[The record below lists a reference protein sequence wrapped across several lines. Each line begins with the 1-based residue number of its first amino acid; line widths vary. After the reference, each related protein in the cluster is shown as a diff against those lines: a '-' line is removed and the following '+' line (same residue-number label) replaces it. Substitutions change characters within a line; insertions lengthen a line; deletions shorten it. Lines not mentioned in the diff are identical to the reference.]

1 MPTVHKRPLCYGKKY
16 GPPKAVP
23 VPTGKVP
30 PGRLTN
36 LLEKIK
42 ENKEIVVEQKHYEVK
57 LPTIPPKLPMP
68 EYAEDLEGY
77 EFEDF
82 VKWYRNNGWSE
93 ENIEQLYKKKEKHEA
108 DIAAR
113 NAHLDTVLS
122 RYNGK
127 SSTTT
132 KAKPLRTRFK
142 VKSLALQVDAEEA
155 EEGEEGEDDS
165 EMVQDS

>member
-1 MPTVHKRPLCYGKKY
+1 MSTTHKRPLCYGKKY
-16 GPPKAVP
+16 GPPRAVP
-23 VPTGKVP
+23 VPVGNVP
-30 PGRLTN
+30 PGRLTKM
-36 LLEKIK
+36 LEKIK
-42 ENKEIVVEQKHYEVK
+42 EGKQTKIEPKYYDTTLSI
-57 LPTIPPKLPMP
+57 IPPKLPMP

-77 EFEDF
+77 EFDDF
-82 VKWYRNNGWSE
+82 VKWYRDNGWSE

-132 KAKPLRTRFK
+132 KPKPLRTRFK
-142 VKSLALQVDAEEA
+142 VKSLTLQVDTE
-155 EEGEEGEDDS
+155 EEGEDGS
-165 EMVQDS
+165 GVVQDS

>member
-1 MPTVHKRPLCYGKKY
+1 MSTVHKRPLCYGKKY
-16 GPPKAVP
+16 GPPRAV
-23 VPTGKVP
+23 GNVP
-30 PGRLTN
+30 PGRLSK

-42 ENKEIVVEQKHYEVK
+42 GGKQTRVEQKPYEVK
-57 LPTIPPKLPMP
+57 LSIIPPKLPIP
-68 EYAEDLEGY
+68 QYAEDLDGY
-77 EFEDF
+77 EFDDF
-82 VKWYRNNGWSE
+82 VKWYRDNGWSE

-142 VKSLALQVDAEEA
+142 VKRLTLQVDTE
-155 EEGEEGEDDS
+155 EEGEDDS
-165 EMVQDS
+165 EMLQDS

>member
-1 MPTVHKRPLCYGKKY
+1 MATVHKRPLCYGKKY
-16 GPPKAVP
+16 GPPTAVP
-23 VPTGKVP
+23 VPGNGT
-30 PGRLTN
+30 GRLTKM
-36 LLEKIK
+36 LEKIK
-42 ENKEIVVEQKHYEVK
+42 EGKQTRVEQKPYEVK

-68 EYAEDLEGY
+68 QYAEDLDGY

-93 ENIEQLYKKKEKHEA
+93 QNIKQLYKKKEKHEA

-113 NAHLDTVLS
+113 NAHLDKVLS

-142 VKSLALQVDAEEA
+142 VKSLALQVDTE
-155 EEGEEGEDDS
+155 EEGEDGGV
-165 EMVQDS
+165 VQKS